1 MDISKRISTATTTA
15 SHSSLHRSKRRT
27 RWVIRGVVILLSVAI
42 CIHQTYIVSDLY
54 FTYPTNVDVRLDTSP
69 YIYLPA
75 VTICSELPA
84 TILVEDLARVA
95 PSVAAL
101 FGGRFSKPEVKR
113 LLGRKAVRR
122 QLLAVLQSM
131 PINLQHRFTVSARS
145 FFYECV
151 LPTPVADPEGDT
163 AHQKIPGSS
172 SAITCEQYAP
182 IVETINDRYKC
193 FSLFL
198 NRTTSS
204 MNHHLPHRKPPS
216 FMLSKEHVSHFKFLV
231 WMGIRREFIFNG
243 FIYLHAVHSKQN
255 KTKIPPFSTLIN

>member
-1 MDISKRISTATTTA
+1 MDISKRISTVTTTTA

-151 LPTPVADPEGDT
+151 LPTPVSDPTEGNT
-163 AHQKIPGSS
+163 HAQQKRIPGSS

-198 NRTTSS
+198 NRTSS

-243 FIYLHAVHSKQN
+243 FIYLHAVHSKPKQRCFLF
-255 KTKIPPFSTLIN
+255 PP